1 MNFLT
6 PQQSFP
12 SDQAFSPSFREKFL
26 KNNIKAKSYYLIN
39 PKDESSRVV
48 LKRNPI
54 HHEDTSETATVS
66 LDVAGFTIDDIAIQ
80 VEDHIVCISAKR
92 KNKLGDVF
100 HVHRRFRLD
109 EKTADEEGICA
120 TITDGVLQI
129 VVQKKKNTGPRV
141 IPISS
146 TNKKDKEDVNS
157 RSNKKYNSKDVA
169 IKDETE
175 DQKLIEAAAR
185 LRKILSVHVDS
196 SESSRVKPRRRNRDY
211 L

>member
-1 MNFLT
+1 MHNYQT
-6 PQQSFP
+6 NG
-12 SDQAFSPSFREKFL
+12 D
-26 KNNIKAKSYYLIN
+26 NIKAKSYCLIN

-48 LKRNPI
+48 LERNPI

-66 LDVAGFTIDDIAIQ
+66 LDVAGFTIDDIYVQ

-92 KNKLGDVF
+92 KKKLGDVF

-109 EKTADEEGICA
+109 EKTADKEGICA

-129 VVQKKKNTGPRV
+129 VVRKKKNTGPRV
-141 IPISS
+141 VPISS

-157 RSNKKYNSKDVA
+157 RSNAKYNTKDVA

-175 DQKLIEAAAR
+175 DQKLIEAET
-185 LRKILSVHVDS
+185 V
-196 SESSRVKPRRRNRDY
+196 VKRNEV
-211 L
+211 

>member
-1 MNFLT
+1 MHNYQT
-6 PQQSFP
+6 NG
-12 SDQAFSPSFREKFL
+12 D
-26 KNNIKAKSYYLIN
+26 NIKAKSYCLIN

-48 LKRNPI
+48 LERNII

-66 LDVAGFTIDDIAIQ
+66 LDVAGGYTVDDINIQ
-80 VEDHIVCISAKR
+80 VEDHVVCISAKR

-175 DQKLIEAAAR
+175 DQRLIEAAAR